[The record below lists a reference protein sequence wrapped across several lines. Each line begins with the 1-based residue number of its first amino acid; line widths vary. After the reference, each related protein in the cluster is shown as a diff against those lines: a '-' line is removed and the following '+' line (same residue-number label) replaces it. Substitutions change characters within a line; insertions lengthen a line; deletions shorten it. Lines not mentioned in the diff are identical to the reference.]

1 MRKSTIRV
9 AAAVFALSLFA
20 AACGSDSDSGSETV
34 DTSGEVIV
42 DETTATED
50 TAGAAVDEVAAAKE
64 AAALAVTIPENIALT
79 VAASATPPTGK
90 KVAWIS
96 CELPSCPEVG
106 EDWPLIAKTLGWEL
120 KVINVKSF
128 EPAPGIQQALD
139 WGANYIAI
147 SGSPIALYQAQ
158 FDAGIAKGV
167 KFTSAY
173 TTDAPQGVDGGI
185 QGLLTTVGDASYV
198 EMAMKAFA
206 SWIIADSN
214 AEAKVVMVNIRDFPV
229 LVAAENAQK
238 AALAAGCAKCT
249 FDVIPVTIED
259 LGGGK
264 VPQAVASYLQENTD
278 VNYVLFAFG
287 GLPTGVSAALKTAG
301 ITDVKLVGG
310 DFSAP
315 NLQEVIDGTNSAW
328 TSNPKAEASWIMAH
342 AMVLDSLGDTYTEER
357 TGAALQTFIVDTAE
371 AAQAILDGGGLQNW
385 KGPKTQADQFKALW
399 NIK

>member
-1 MRKSTIRV
+1 MRKSTVRV
-9 AAAVFALSLFA
+9 AAAVFALGLFA

-34 DTSGEVIV
+34 DTSGEVIA
-42 DETTATED
+42 DETMATED

-106 EDWPLIAKTLGWEL
+106 EDWPVIAKTLGWEL

-185 QGLLTTVGDASYV
+185 EGLLTTVGDASYV

-206 SWIIADSN
+206 PWIIADSN

-357 TGAALQTFIVDTAE
+357 TGAALQTFIVDTPE

>member
-128 EPAPGIQQALD
+128 EPAPGVQQALD

-185 QGLLTTVGDASYV
+185 EGLLTTVGDASYV

-214 AEAKVVMVNIRDFPV
+214 AEAKVVLVNIRDFPV
-229 LVAAENAQK
+229 LVALENAQK

-328 TSNPKAEASWIMAH
+328 TSNPKAEAAWIMAH

-357 TGAALQTFIVDTAE
+357 TGAALQTFIVDTPE

>member
-1 MRKSTIRV
+1 MRKSTVRV
-9 AAAVFALSLFA
+9 AAAVFALGLFA

-42 DETTATED
+42 DDTTAE
-50 TAGAAVDEVAAAKE
+50 APAVVDEVAVAKE
-64 AAALAVTIPENIALT
+64 AAAKAVTIPENIALT

-106 EDWPLIAKTLGWEL
+106 EDWPAIAKLLGWEL

-173 TTDAPQGVDGGI
+173 TTDKPQGVDGGI

-198 EMAMKAFA
+198 EMAMKSFA
-206 SWIIADSN
+206 PWIIADSN
-214 AEAKVVMVNIRDFPV
+214 AAANVVMVNIRDFPV
-229 LVAAENAQK
+229 LVSEEEAMK
-238 AALAAGCAKCT
+238 AGLAAGCAKCT

-259 LGGGK
+259 LGAGK
-264 VPQAVASYLQENTD
+264 VPQAVASYLQEHKD
-278 VNYVLFAFG
+278 VNYVHFAFG

-301 ITDVKLVGG
+301 ITNVKLVGG

-315 NLQEVIDGTNSAW
+315 NLQEVVDGTHSAW
-328 TSNPKAEASWIMAH
+328 TSNPKAEASWVMAH

-357 TGAALQTFIVDTAE
+357 TGAELQTFIVDTPE
-371 AAQAILDGGGLQNW
+371 AAKAILDGGGLQNW

>member
-1 MRKSTIRV
+1 MRKSTRRV
-9 AAAVFALSLFA
+9 VAAVFALGLVA
-20 AACGSDSDSGSETV
+20 AACGSDDTASE
-34 DTSGEVIV
+34 
-42 DETTATED
+42 ETTADTTVTEEVVTED
-50 TAGAAVDEVAAAKE
+50 TAAPAVDEVAVAKE
-64 AAALAVTIPENIALT
+64 AAAQATSIPTEIALK
-79 VAASATPPTGK
+79 VPASATPATGK

-106 EDWPLIAKTLGWEL
+106 EDWPLIAETLGWEL

-147 SGSPIALYQAQ
+147 SGSPIALFQAQ
-158 FDAGIAKGV
+158 FDAGVAKGV

-173 TTDAPQGVDGGI
+173 STDVPQGQEGGLE
-185 QGLLTTVGDASYV
+185 GLLTNVGDSSYV
-198 EMAMKAFA
+198 QMAMKKFA
-206 SWIIADSN
+206 PWIIADSN

-229 LVAAENAQK
+229 LVAAEEALK
-238 AALAAGCAKCT
+238 AGLEAGCSKCT

-264 VPQAVASYLQENTD
+264 VPQSIASYLQENTD
-278 VNYVLFAFG
+278 TNYVMFAFG

-315 NLQEVIDGTNSAW
+315 SLQAIVDGTESAW
-328 TSNPKAEASWIMAH
+328 TSNPKAEASWVMAH

-357 TGAALQTFIVDTAE
+357 AGAELQSFVVDNAE
-371 AAQAILDGGGLQNW
+371 TAQAILDGGGLQNW
-385 KGPKTQADQFKALW
+385 KGPKTMADQFKALW

>member
-9 AAAVFALSLFA
+9 AAAVFALGLFA
-20 AACGSDSDSGSETV
+20 AACGSDSSTPTEE
-34 DTSGEVIV
+34 TSGEVVV
-42 DETTATED
+42 DDTTATSD
-50 TAGAAVDEVAAAKE
+50 SAAPAVDEVAAAKE
-64 AAALAVTIPENIALT
+64 AAAKAVSIPENIALT

-106 EDWPLIAKTLGWEL
+106 EDWPAIAKLLGWEL

-128 EPAPGIQQALD
+128 EPAPGVQQALD

-147 SGSPIALYQAQ
+147 TGSPIALYQAQ

-167 KFTSAY
+167 KFTSGF
-173 TTDAPQGVDGGI
+173 TTDKPQGLDGGI
-185 QGLLTTVGDASYV
+185 KGLLTTVGDASYV
-198 EMAMKAFA
+198 EMAMKVFA
-206 SWIIADSN
+206 PWIIADSN

-229 LVAAENAQK
+229 LVAAEDALK
-238 AALAAGCAKCT
+238 AALAAGCSKCT

-278 VNYVLFAFG
+278 VNYVAFAFG

-301 ITDVKLVGG
+301 ITNVKLVGG

-357 TGAALQTFIVDTAE
+357 VGAELQTFIVDTPE
-371 AAQAILDGGGLQNW
+371 AAKAILDGGGLQNW

-399 NIK
+399 KIK

>member
-1 MRKSTIRV
+1 LRKSTIRV

-42 DETTATED
+42 DETMATED

-147 SGSPIALYQAQ
+147 SGTPVALYQAQ
-158 FDAGIAKGV
+158 FDAGLAKGV

-185 QGLLTTVGDASYV
+185 EGLLTTVGDASYV

-315 NLQEVIDGTNSAW
+315 NLQEVVDGTNSAW

-357 TGAALQTFIVDTAE
+357 TGAALQTFIVDTPEVAKSF
-371 AAQAILDGGGLQNW
+371 LDGGGLQNW

>member
-1 MRKSTIRV
+1 MRKSTLRV
-9 AAAVFALSLFA
+9 AAAVFAFGLFA
-20 AACGSDSDSGSETV
+20 AACGSDNTSSN
-34 DTSGEVIV
+34 DTTI
-42 DETTATED
+42 DTAVTED
-50 TAGAAVDEVAAAKE
+50 TAAPSDTAAPAVDEVAAAQE
-64 AAALAVTIPENIALT
+64 AAALATTIPTEIDLK

-90 KVAWIS
+90 KIAWIS

-128 EPAPGIQQALD
+128 EPAVGVQQALD

-173 TTDAPQGVDGGI
+173 TTDAPEGQEGGI
-185 QGLLTTVGDASYV
+185 AGLLTTVGDASYV
-198 EMAMKAFA
+198 QMAMSSFA
-206 SWIIADSN
+206 PWIIADSN
-214 AEAKVVMVNIRDFPV
+214 AAANVVMVNIRDFPV
-229 LVAAENAQK
+229 LVAAEEALK
-238 AALAAGCAKCT
+238 AGLAAGCAKCT

-264 VPQAVASYLQENTD
+264 IPQLVASYLQEKPE
-278 VNYVLFAFG
+278 VNYVMFAFG

-301 ITDVKLVGG
+301 ITNVKLVGG

-315 NLQEVIDGTNSAW
+315 NLQEVVDGTHSAW
-328 TSNPKAEASWIMAH
+328 TSNPKAEASWVMAH
-342 AMVLDSLGDTYTEER
+342 AMVLDSLGDTNTEER
-357 TGAALQTFIVDTAE
+357 VGAKLQVFILDTPE
-371 AAQAILDGGGLQNW
+371 AAKAILDGGGLQNW
-385 KGPKTQADQFKALW
+385 KGPKTMADQFKALW

>member
-9 AAAVFALSLFA
+9 AAAVFALGLFA
-20 AACGSDSDSGSETV
+20 AACGSDSSTPSEE
-34 DTSGEVIV
+34 TSGDVVV
-42 DETTATED
+42 DDTMATED

-106 EDWPLIAKTLGWEL
+106 EDWPAIAKMLGWEL

-128 EPAPGIQQALD
+128 EPAPGVQQALD

-198 EMAMKAFA
+198 EMAMKAFS

-264 VPQAVASYLQENTD
+264 VPQAVASYLQEHTD

-301 ITDVKLVGG
+301 ITNVKLVGG

-315 NLQEVIDGTNSAW
+315 NLQEVVDGTNSAW

>member
-1 MRKSTIRV
+1 MRKSTVRV

-20 AACGSDSDSGSETV
+20 AACGSDSDSSVTEDTV
-34 DTSGEVIV
+34 
-42 DETTATED
+42 ATED
-50 TAGAAVDEVAAAKE
+50 TTEVTDDTTAAAPAVDEVAAAKE
-64 AAALAVTIPENIALT
+64 AAAQAVTIPENIALT

-106 EDWPLIAKTLGWEL
+106 EDWPTIAKLLGWEL

-173 TTDAPQGVDGGI
+173 TTDKPQGVDGGI
-185 QGLLTTVGDASYV
+185 EGLLTTVGDASYV
-198 EMAMKAFA
+198 EMAMKSFA
-206 SWIIADSN
+206 PWIIADSN

-229 LVAAENAQK
+229 LVAAEEALK

-264 VPQAVASYLQENTD
+264 VPQAVASYLQENTET
-278 VNYVLFAFG
+278 NYVSFAFG

-301 ITDVKLVGG
+301 ITNVKLVGG

-315 NLQEVIDGTNSAW
+315 NLQEVVDGTNSAW

-357 TGAALQTFIVDTAE
+357 TGAALQTFIVDTPE
-371 AAQAILDGGGLQNW
+371 AAKAILDGGGLQNW

>member
-1 MRKSTIRV
+1 M
-9 AAAVFALSLFA
+9 FALGLFA
-20 AACGSDSDSGSETV
+20 AACGSDSSTPSEE
-34 DTSGEVIV
+34 TSGDVVV
-42 DETTATED
+42 DDTMATED

-106 EDWPLIAKTLGWEL
+106 EDWPAIAKMLGWEL

-128 EPAPGIQQALD
+128 EPAPGVQQALD

-198 EMAMKAFA
+198 EMAMKAFS

-264 VPQAVASYLQENTD
+264 VPQAVASYLQEHTD

-301 ITDVKLVGG
+301 ITNVKLVGG

-315 NLQEVIDGTNSAW
+315 NLQEVVDGTNSAW

>member
-1 MRKSTIRV
+1 MRKSTVRV
-9 AAAVFALSLFA
+9 AAAVFALGLFA
-20 AACGSDSDSGSETV
+20 AACGSDSDSS
-34 DTSGEVIV
+34 
-42 DETTATED
+42 ATED
-50 TAGAAVDEVAAAKE
+50 TVATEDTMATSDTAAPAVDEVAAAKE
-64 AAALAVTIPENIALT
+64 AAAKAVTIPENIALT

-106 EDWPLIAKTLGWEL
+106 EDWPAIAKLLGWEL

-173 TTDAPQGVDGGI
+173 TTDKPQGVDGGI

-198 EMAMKAFA
+198 EMAMKSFA
-206 SWIIADSN
+206 PWIIADSN
-214 AEAKVVMVNIRDFPV
+214 AAANVVMVNIRDFPV
-229 LVAAENAQK
+229 LVSEEEAMK
-238 AALAAGCAKCT
+238 AGLAAGCAKCT

-259 LGGGK
+259 LGAGK
-264 VPQAVASYLQENTD
+264 VPQAVASYLQEHKD
-278 VNYVLFAFG
+278 VNYVHFAFG

-301 ITDVKLVGG
+301 ITNVKLVGG

-315 NLQEVIDGTNSAW
+315 NLQEVVDGTHSAW
-328 TSNPKAEASWIMAH
+328 TSNPKAEASWVMAH

-357 TGAALQTFIVDTAE
+357 TGAELQTFIVDTPE
-371 AAQAILDGGGLQNW
+371 AAKAILDGGGLQNW

>member
-1 MRKSTIRV
+1 MRKSTVRV
-9 AAAVFALSLFA
+9 AAAVFALGLFA
-20 AACGSDSDSGSETV
+20 AACGSDSDSSATEDTV
-34 DTSGEVIV
+34 ATEDTM
-42 DETTATED
+42 ATED
-50 TAGAAVDEVAAAKE
+50 TAAPAVDEVAVAKE
-64 AAALAVTIPENIALT
+64 AAAKAVTIPENIALT

-106 EDWPLIAKTLGWEL
+106 EDWPAIAKLLGWEL

-173 TTDAPQGVDGGI
+173 TTDKPQGVDGGI

-198 EMAMKAFA
+198 EMAMKSFA
-206 SWIIADSN
+206 PWIIADSN
-214 AEAKVVMVNIRDFPV
+214 AAANVVMVNIRDFPV
-229 LVAAENAQK
+229 LVSEEEAMK
-238 AALAAGCAKCT
+238 AGLAAGCAKCT

-259 LGGGK
+259 LGAGK
-264 VPQAVASYLQENTD
+264 VPQAVASYLQEHKD
-278 VNYVLFAFG
+278 VNYVHFAFG

-301 ITDVKLVGG
+301 ITNVKLVGG

-315 NLQEVIDGTNSAW
+315 NLQEVVDGTHAAW
-328 TSNPKAEASWIMAH
+328 TSNPKAEASWVMAH

-357 TGAALQTFIVDTAE
+357 TGAELQTFIVDTPE
-371 AAQAILDGGGLQNW
+371 AAKAILDGGGLQNW

>member
-1 MRKSTIRV
+1 M
-9 AAAVFALSLFA
+9 FALGLFA

-42 DETTATED
+42 DDTTAE
-50 TAGAAVDEVAAAKE
+50 APAAVDEVAAAKE
-64 AAALAVTIPENIALT
+64 AAAKAVTIPENIALT

-106 EDWPLIAKTLGWEL
+106 EDWPVIAKLLGWEL

-173 TTDAPQGVDGGI
+173 TTDKPQGVDGGI

-198 EMAMKAFA
+198 EMAMKSFA
-206 SWIIADSN
+206 PWIIADSN
-214 AEAKVVMVNIRDFPV
+214 AAANVVMVNIRDFPV
-229 LVAAENAQK
+229 LVSEEEAMK
-238 AALAAGCAKCT
+238 AGLAAGCAKCT

-259 LGGGK
+259 LGAGK
-264 VPQAVASYLQENTD
+264 VPQAVASYLQEHKD
-278 VNYVLFAFG
+278 VNYVHFAFG

-301 ITDVKLVGG
+301 ITNVKLVGG

-315 NLQEVIDGTNSAW
+315 NLQEVVDGTHSAW
-328 TSNPKAEASWIMAH
+328 TSNPKAEAAWVMAH

-357 TGAALQTFIVDTAE
+357 TGASLQTFIVDTPE
-371 AAQAILDGGGLQNW
+371 AAKAILDGGGLQNW

>member
-1 MRKSTIRV
+1 LRKSTVRV
-9 AAAVFALSLFA
+9 AAAVFALGLFA
-20 AACGSDSDSGSETV
+20 AACGSDSDSS
-34 DTSGEVIV
+34 
-42 DETTATED
+42 ATED
-50 TAGAAVDEVAAAKE
+50 TVATEDTMATSDTAAPAVDEVAAAKE
-64 AAALAVTIPENIALT
+64 AAAKAVTIPENIALT

-106 EDWPLIAKTLGWEL
+106 EDWPAIAKLLGWEL

-173 TTDAPQGVDGGI
+173 TTDKPQGVDGGI

-198 EMAMKAFA
+198 EMAMKSFA
-206 SWIIADSN
+206 PWIIADSN
-214 AEAKVVMVNIRDFPV
+214 AAANVVMVNIRDFPV
-229 LVAAENAQK
+229 LVSEEEAMK
-238 AALAAGCAKCT
+238 AGLAAGCAKCT

-259 LGGGK
+259 LGAGK
-264 VPQAVASYLQENTD
+264 VPQAVASYLQEHKD
-278 VNYVLFAFG
+278 VNYVHFAFG

-301 ITDVKLVGG
+301 ITNVKLVGG

-315 NLQEVIDGTNSAW
+315 NLQEVVDGTHSAW
-328 TSNPKAEASWIMAH
+328 TSNPKAEASWVMAH

-357 TGAALQTFIVDTAE
+357 TGAELQTFIVDTPE
-371 AAQAILDGGGLQNW
+371 AAKAILDGGGLQNW

>member
-1 MRKSTIRV
+1 LRKSTVRV
-9 AAAVFALSLFA
+9 AAAVFALGLFA
-20 AACGSDSDSGSETV
+20 AACGSDSD
-34 DTSGEVIV
+34 
-42 DETTATED
+42 TTATED
-50 TAGAAVDEVAAAKE
+50 TTAVTEDTMATDDTTADAPAVDEVAAAKE
-64 AAALAVTIPENIALT
+64 AAALAVAIPENIALT

-106 EDWPLIAKTLGWEL
+106 EDWPVIAKTLGWEL

-173 TTDAPQGVDGGI
+173 TTDAPQGTDGGI
-185 QGLLTTVGDASYV
+185 EGLLTTVGDASYV
-198 EMAMKAFA
+198 EMAMKSFA
-206 SWIIADSN
+206 PWIIADSN

-229 LVAAENAQK
+229 LVAEENAMK
-238 AALAAGCAKCT
+238 AGLAAGCAKCT

-264 VPQAVASYLQENTD
+264 VPQAVASYLQENPET
-278 VNYVLFAFG
+278 NYVHFAFG

-301 ITDVKLVGG
+301 ITNVKLVGG

-315 NLQEVIDGTNSAW
+315 NLQEVVDGTHSAW

-357 TGAALQTFIVDTAE
+357 TGAALQTFIVDTPE
-371 AAQAILDGGGLQNW
+371 AAKAILDGGGLQNW

>member
-1 MRKSTIRV
+1 MRKSTVRV
-9 AAAVFALSLFA
+9 AAAVFALGLFA
-20 AACGSDSDSGSETV
+20 AACGSDSDSSVTEDTV
-34 DTSGEVIV
+34 
-42 DETTATED
+42 ATED
-50 TAGAAVDEVAAAKE
+50 TTEV
-64 AAALAVTIPENIALT
+64 TDDT
-79 VAASATPPTGK
+79 TPPTGK

-106 EDWPLIAKTLGWEL
+106 EDWPTIAKLLGWEL

-173 TTDAPQGVDGGI
+173 TTDKPQGVDGGI

-198 EMAMKAFA
+198 EMAMKSFA
-206 SWIIADSN
+206 PWIIADSN

-229 LVAAENAQK
+229 LVAEEEAMK
-238 AALAAGCAKCT
+238 AGLAAGCAKCT

-301 ITDVKLVGG
+301 ITNVKLVGG

-315 NLQEVIDGTNSAW
+315 NLQEVVDGTHSAW

-357 TGAALQTFIVDTAE
+357 TGAALQTFIVDTPE
-371 AAQAILDGGGLQNW
+371 AAKAILDGGGLQNW

-399 NIK
+399 SIK

>member
-1 MRKSTIRV
+1 MRKSTVRV
-9 AAAVFALSLFA
+9 AAAVFALGLFA
-20 AACGSDSDSGSETV
+20 AACGSDSDSSATEDTV
-34 DTSGEVIV
+34 ATEDTM
-42 DETTATED
+42 ATED
-50 TAGAAVDEVAAAKE
+50 TAAPAVDEVAAAKE
-64 AAALAVTIPENIALT
+64 AAAKAVTIPENIALT

-106 EDWPLIAKTLGWEL
+106 EDWPAIAKLLGWEL

-173 TTDAPQGVDGGI
+173 TTDKPQTVDGGI
-185 QGLLTTVGDASYV
+185 EGLLTTVGDASYV
-198 EMAMKAFA
+198 EMAMKSFA
-206 SWIIADSN
+206 PWIIADSN
-214 AEAKVVMVNIRDFPV
+214 AAANVVMVNIRDFPV
-229 LVAAENAQK
+229 LVSEEEAMK
-238 AALAAGCAKCT
+238 AGLAAGCAKCT

-259 LGGGK
+259 LGAGK
-264 VPQAVASYLQENTD
+264 VPQAVASYLQEHKD
-278 VNYVLFAFG
+278 VNYVHFAFG

-301 ITDVKLVGG
+301 ITNVKLVGG

-315 NLQEVIDGTNSAW
+315 NLQEVVDGTHSAW
-328 TSNPKAEASWIMAH
+328 TSNPKAEASWVMAH

-357 TGAALQTFIVDTAE
+357 TGAELQTFIVDTPE
-371 AAQAILDGGGLQNW
+371 AAKAILDGGGLQNW

>member
-9 AAAVFALSLFA
+9 AAAVFALGLFA
-20 AACGSDSDSGSETV
+20 AACGSDSSTPSEE
-34 DTSGEVIV
+34 TSGDVVV
-42 DETTATED
+42 DDTMATED

-106 EDWPLIAKTLGWEL
+106 EDWPAIAKMLGWEL

-128 EPAPGIQQALD
+128 EPAPGVQQALD

-198 EMAMKAFA
+198 EMAMKAFS

-264 VPQAVASYLQENTD
+264 VPQAVASYLQEHTD

-301 ITDVKLVGG
+301 ITNVKLVGG

-315 NLQEVIDGTNSAW
+315 NLQEVVDGTNSAW

-357 TGAALQTFIVDTAE
+357 TGAALQTFIVDTPE

>member
-1 MRKSTIRV
+1 LRKSTIRV
-9 AAAVFALSLFA
+9 AAAVFALGLFA
-20 AACGSDSDSGSETV
+20 ASCGSDSDSGSETV

-42 DETTATED
+42 DDTMVTDD
-50 TAGAAVDEVAAAKE
+50 TAGAAVDEVAAAQE
-64 AAALAVTIPENIALT
+64 AADQAVTIPEDIALT

-106 EDWPLIAKTLGWEL
+106 EDWPAIAKILGWEL

-173 TTDAPQGVDGGI
+173 TTDTPQTVDGGI
-185 QGLLTTVGDASYV
+185 EGLLTTVGDASYV
-198 EMAMKAFA
+198 EMAMKSFA
-206 SWIIADSN
+206 PWIIADSN

-229 LVAAENAQK
+229 LVAAEEALEAN
-238 AALAAGCAKCT
+238 LAAGCAECT

-278 VNYVLFAFG
+278 TNYVMFAFG

-301 ITDVKLVGG
+301 ITNVKLVGG

-315 NLQEVIDGTNSAW
+315 NLQEVVDGTNSAW
-328 TSNPKAEASWIMAH
+328 TSNPKAEASWVMAH

-357 TGAALQTFIVDTAE
+357 TGAALQTFIVDTPE

-399 NIK
+399 NIQ

>member
-1 MRKSTIRV
+1 MRKSTVRV
-9 AAAVFALSLFA
+9 AAAVFALGLFA
-20 AACGSDSDSGSETV
+20 AACGSDSDSSATEDTV
-34 DTSGEVIV
+34 ATEDTM
-42 DETTATED
+42 ATED
-50 TAGAAVDEVAAAKE
+50 TAAPAVDEVAAAKE
-64 AAALAVTIPENIALT
+64 AAAQAVTIPENIALT

-106 EDWPLIAKTLGWEL
+106 EDWPAIAKLLGWEL

-173 TTDAPQGVDGGI
+173 TTDKPQGVDGGI

-198 EMAMKAFA
+198 EMAMKSFA
-206 SWIIADSN
+206 PWIIADSN
-214 AEAKVVMVNIRDFPV
+214 AAANVVMVNIRDFPV
-229 LVAAENAQK
+229 LVSEEEAMK
-238 AALAAGCAKCT
+238 AGLAAGCAKCT

-259 LGGGK
+259 LGAGK
-264 VPQAVASYLQENTD
+264 VPQAVASYLQEHKD
-278 VNYVLFAFG
+278 VNYVHFAFG

-301 ITDVKLVGG
+301 ITNVKLVGG

-315 NLQEVIDGTNSAW
+315 NLQEVVDGTHAAW
-328 TSNPKAEASWIMAH
+328 TSNPTAEASWVMAH

-357 TGAALQTFIVDTAE
+357 TGAQLQTFIVDTPE
-371 AAQAILDGGGLQNW
+371 AAKAILDGGGLQNW